1 MSIRSGGNMTQDEL
15 DIFLRSFTE
24 QEKENLVKGTVDFE
38 NPRIHR
44 EYSKYS
50 SMEKGAYLF
59 EGDYFMNPYENIG
72 VNRQDRFV
80 DIKPHAHNYIE
91 LNYVWSGTC
100 VQMIEGRKVVS
111 QEGDVCIFDT
121 SVVHS
126 IEKAGEN
133 DIILNIL
140 MRKEFFASAFL
151 SRMTKQGILSQFLM
165 EAVTRNQQK
174 KHYLYFPSHNNPR
187 VRKIM
192 VEILLEYYNKDL
204 GVQEVLDSYMV
215 ILFTELLRTYR
226 DASKEKEKDVS
237 HNVQILSVLSY
248 IEENYEHCT
257 LSGMAKYFG
266 FNAAYLTN
274 LLKEKTGRSFV
285 EHVQEQRL
293 NKAMVLLENT
303 DLPVTEIVTM
313 CGYNNMN
320 FFYKKFRAAVG
331 CTPGDYRKST
341 T

>member
-1 MSIRSGGNMTQDEL
+1 MTHEEL
-15 DIFLRSFTE
+15 DLFLHGFTE
-24 QEKENLVKGTVDFE
+24 QEKENLQKGTVDFD

-50 SMEKGAYLF
+50 TMDKGAYLF

-100 VQMIEGRKVVS
+100 VQTIQGRKVVS
-111 QEGDVCIFDT
+111 QQGDVCIFDT

-126 IEKAGEN
+126 IEKAGEK

-151 SRMTKQGILSQFLM
+151 ARMTKQGILSQFLM
-165 EAVTRNQQK
+165 EAVSRSQQK
-174 KHYLYFPSHNNPR
+174 KHYLYFPAHNNHR

-192 VEILLEYYNKDL
+192 EEILLEYYNKDL

-257 LSGMAKYFG
+257 LSQMAKYFG
-266 FNAAYLTN
+266 FNGAYLTN

-293 NKAMVLLENT
+293 NKAKVLLENT

-320 FFYKKFRAAVG
+320 FFYKKFREAVG
-331 CTPGDYRKST
+331 STPGDYRKSRT
-341 T
+341 